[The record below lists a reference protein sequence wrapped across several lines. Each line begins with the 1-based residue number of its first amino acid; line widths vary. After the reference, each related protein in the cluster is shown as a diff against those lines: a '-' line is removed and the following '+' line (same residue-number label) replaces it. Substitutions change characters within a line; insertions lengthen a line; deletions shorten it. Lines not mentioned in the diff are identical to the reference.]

1 MLPMLFK
8 FRVSPWLWDL
18 AWVGV
23 LIFCAGFQPLRA
35 RKNADRAP
43 TPFVDQDFGHKELPI
58 VFENSYYFVQS
69 AFYGQGPGIA
79 FFKAGI
85 RATIRPAWSSWQT
98 CRKRFSPWTTI
109 TRKRSS
115 GFSRTTPS

>member
-8 FRVSPWLWDL
+8 FRVSQRLWDL

-69 AFYGQGPGIA
+69 AFYGQGPGI
-79 FFKAGI
+79 
-85 RATIRPAWSSWQT
+85 PLVD
-98 CRKRFSPWTTI
+98 
-109 TRKRSS
+109 
-115 GFSRTTPS
+115 

>member
-69 AFYGQGPGIA
+69 AFYGQGPGI
-79 FFKAGI
+79 
-85 RATIRPAWSSWQT
+85 PLVD
-98 CRKRFSPWTTI
+98 
-109 TRKRSS
+109 
-115 GFSRTTPS
+115 